1 MKKWI
6 CSLVV
11 PLLLLGYSSAQQ
23 LAIGQWNLHL
33 PYTQTRHVT
42 GNGTTVYA
50 ATDNGLFKLNKADNS
65 VDRISKIDGLSDLA
79 IGAINYNSYN
89 NVLVIGYATGNI
101 DLFKGQRVINISD
114 IVRANIIGNKEIN
127 RIYFKNHLAYLATGF
142 GIVVIDTDRE
152 EIKDTYI
159 FGPNGNNIQVTDI
172 AIDDSTIYATT
183 NLGVY
188 HASINEPF
196 LSYYANWTRYTAIP
210 AGPYN
215 RVALFNNKVFV
226 NFSKLMV
233 SVNYGFQDTL
243 YMYDPVIN
251 DWDTVPGFAGGNSFY
266 DFAVAN
272 NKLHIAGYYGV
283 YVLDAALNLQDV
295 YYTTGP
301 QETILPAAIYV
312 DATHVWLADRVRGLV
327 KMANPFSGQAF
338 APNGPSAANSYSLT
352 YSNGVLINT
361 PGGKDD
367 AWNNVYNK
375 DGVSIYSQGVWTLYT
390 RSNTPAL
397 DSAYDILSA
406 AIDPTNSA
414 HVYLGSWG
422 EGLVEMRNGVV
433 TNVYDNNNSI
443 LQRKVEYEWVGISG
457 LQFDENGVLWMTNS
471 HVPKCLKR
479 LNPDGT
485 WNEYDFSGLVSNGN
499 YVGPLMITSSG
510 QKWILL
516 PRQGGLLVFNDQ
528 GTATTADDKKK
539 KLGFSQGLG
548 NLPGTEVYC
557 MTEDKDGEIW
567 VGTDKGIGV
576 FYCPENIFTTAG
588 CDAQKVLINIG
599 GYNQYLFENQVVTV
613 IAVDG
618 ANRKWVGTEGGGVYL
633 MSADGTEQLLHFTK
647 ENSPLLS
654 DVITAITINPTTGE
668 VFIGTDKGL
677 VSYKGDAIDGED
689 EMGDVYAY
697 PNPVRPEHTGPI
709 AIRGLVKDADVK
721 ITDIRGTVI
730 YQTKALGGQAIW
742 NGNNFNGERAA
753 TGVYMVFVTNDDGT
767 QTAVTKIL
775 FVN

>member
-6 CSLVV
+6 CSIIV
-11 PLLLLGYSSAQQ
+11 PLLLLATSSAQQ
-23 LAIGQWNLHL
+23 LAIGQWSLHL

-42 GNGTTVYA
+42 GNATTVYA
-50 ATDNGLFKLNKADNS
+50 ATETGLFKLNKADNS

-79 IGAINYNSYN
+79 IGAINYNTYN
-89 NVLVIGYATGNI
+89 NVLVIGYTSGNVDI
-101 DLFKGQRVINISD
+101 FKGARVINISD
-114 IVRANIIGNKEIN
+114 IVRANIIGNKQIN
-127 RIYFKNHLAYLATGF
+127 RIYFKNNLAYLATGF

-159 FGPNGNNIQVTDI
+159 FGPNGNNIEVTDI

-183 NLGVY
+183 RLGVY
-188 HASINEPF
+188 HANINEPF
-196 LSYYANWTRYTAIP
+196 LSYYANWTRYTGIP

-215 RVALFNNKVFV
+215 RIALFNNKVFV

-243 YMYDPVIN
+243 YMYDPVMN
-251 DWDTVPGFAGGNSFY
+251 DWDTVPQFTGGNSFF
-266 DFAVAN
+266 DLKVSN
-272 NKLHIAGYYGV
+272 NRLHIAGYNGV
-283 YVLDAALNLQDV
+283 YAIDTDLALRDV

-301 QETILPAAIYV
+301 QGAILPVAIYL
-312 DATHVWLADRVRGLV
+312 DATNLWLADRVRGLI
-327 KMANPFSGQAF
+327 KMSNPYTGEAF
-338 APNGPSAANSYSLT
+338 APNGPAAANSYSMTL
-352 YSNGVLINT
+352 SNGILINT

-367 AWNNVYNK
+367 AWNNVFNK
-375 DGVSIYSQGVWTLYT
+375 DGVSVYSQGMWSLYT

-414 HVYLGSWG
+414 HMYLGSWG
-422 EGLVEMRNGVV
+422 EGLVEIRNGVV
-433 TNVYDNNNSI
+433 TNVYDNTNSI
-443 LQRKVEYEWVGISG
+443 LQRRVEYGWVGIGG
-457 LQFDENGVLWMTNS
+457 LQYDDNGVLWITNS

-516 PRQGGLLVFNDQ
+516 PRQGGLLVFDDQ

-557 MTEDKDGEIW
+557 MTEDKDGEVW

-647 ENSPLLS
+647 NNSPLLS
-654 DVITAITINPTTGE
+654 DVITAITIDPTTGE

-677 VSYKGDAIDGED
+677 VSYKGEAIDGEE

-753 TGVYMVFVTNDDGT
+753 TGVYMVFITNDDGT